1 MGGINIWSSGNTTEN
16 IHLDQNEE
24 MHFSCHYHVI
34 TAPPRRHGRCQQE
47 SSPDQNDWN
56 QAQDSCGLD
65 KENQIISSLLDTNK
79 QAVLS
84 MAS

>member
-1 MGGINIWSSGNTTEN
+1 MCERNKHLVSSNTTEN

-34 TAPPRRHGRCQQE
+34 MAPPLLHFCYQKE
-47 SSPDQNDWN
+47 SSPDQKDWN

-65 KENQIISSLLDTNK
+65 KENQAIFSLQDTK
-79 QAVLS
+79 
-84 MAS
+84 